1 MRDWTIDIFEVRSLL
16 ETAKNPVIY
25 LMISVTVSP
34 AELALLT
41 RNFGVKHPFV
51 IVNGVSL
58 LKI

>member
-1 MRDWTIDIFEVRSLL
+1 
-16 ETAKNPVIY
+16 
-25 LMISVTVSP
+25 MISVTVSP

-41 RNFGVKHPFV
+41 RNLGVKHPLV